1 MFKKSLFSMKK
12 RSKREKE
19 LIKIVDRLAKD
30 NESWEFNYI
39 LDRVKKT
46 FYIVYESL
54 SIAEIDLVIN
64 YITKEFYER
73 KKIEINWDNISNK
86 RIVYNNLH
94 IEKIIL
100 ENIEE
105 FKKKQ
110 SKITFR
116 IVANGEKS
124 IINENLEKR
133 LITYN
138 GKVSLE
144 EYWIFKLIDSNW
156 LLDEIKKVNNNV
168 FKVDLIVESVGIY

>member
-1 MFKKSLFSMKK
+1 M
-12 RSKREKE
+12 
-19 LIKIVDRLAKD
+19 
-30 NESWEFNYI
+30 
-39 LDRVKKT
+39 
-46 FYIVYESL
+46 
-54 SIAEIDLVIN
+54 
-64 YITKEFYER
+64 
-73 KKIEINWDNISNK
+73 
-86 RIVYNNLH
+86 H

-116 IVANGEKS
+116 IVANGEQS

-138 GKVSLE
+138 GKVSFE

-156 LLDEIKKVNNNV
+156 ILDEIKK
-168 FKVDLIVESVGIY
+168 S